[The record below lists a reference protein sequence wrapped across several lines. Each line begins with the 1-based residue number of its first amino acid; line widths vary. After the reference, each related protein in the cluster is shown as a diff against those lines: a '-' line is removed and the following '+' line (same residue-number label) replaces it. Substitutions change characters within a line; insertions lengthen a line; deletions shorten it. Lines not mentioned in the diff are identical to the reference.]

1 MAWSY
6 SGDPDSSA
14 LDAIRF
20 LIGDTDTNDQLLAN
34 EEITW
39 TNSQV
44 TGSTT
49 STDALYTVAYRCMV
63 TIASKF
69 SRLADQSIGD
79 MKVDMSQKAEG
90 ARLQAKELKALAQ
103 SEGGTPTPYAGGI
116 TVTDKDIDR
125 ENSDLVQPSFS
136 QGQFANTTD
145 YGAGPSTAPPGGS
158 QDEGWAS

>member
-34 EEITW
+34 EEISW

-49 STDALYTVAYRCMV
+49 STDSLYTVAYRCLI

-69 SRLADQSIGD
+69 SRLADQAVGD
-79 MKVDMSQKAEG
+79 MRVSMAQKAKG
-90 ARLQAKELKALAQ
+90 AREQAKELKRLAE
-103 SEGGTPTPYAGGI
+103 SEGGTPTPYSGGI
-116 TVTDKDIDR
+116 TVSDKEIDLD
-125 ENSDLVQPSFS
+125 NSDLVKPSFAM
-136 QGQFANTTD
+136 GQFANTSD
-145 YGAGPSTAPPGGS
+145 YGAGPATAPGNML
-158 QDEGWAS
+158 DDGWAS

>member
-20 LIGDTDTNDQLLAN
+20 LIGDTDTNDQLLSN
-34 EEITW
+34 EEISW

-49 STDALYTVAYRCMV
+49 STDSLYTVAYRCLV

-69 SRLADQSIGD
+69 SRLADQAVGD
-79 MKVDMSQKAEG
+79 MRVSMSQKAIG
-90 ARLQAKELKALAQ
+90 AREQAKELKRLAE

-116 TVTDKDIDR
+116 TVSDKEIDID
-125 ENSDLVQPSFS
+125 NSDLVKPSFS
-136 QGQFANTTD
+136 QGQFANTSD
-145 YGAGPSTAPPGGS
+145 YGAGPATAPGNML
-158 QDEGWAS
+158 DDGWSS

>member
-39 TNSQV
+39 MNSQV
-44 TGSTT
+44 SGSTT
-49 STDALYTVAYRCMV
+49 STAALYTVAHRCMI

-69 SRLADQSIGD
+69 SRLADQAVGD
-79 MKVDMSQKAEG
+79 MRVDMFQKAEN
-90 ARLQAKELKALAQ
+90 ARLQAKELKVLAQ

-116 TVTDKDIDR
+116 TVSDKELDAD
-125 ENSDLVQPSFS
+125 NSDIVKPSFN

-145 YGAGPSTAPPGGS
+145 WGAGSPVAPSSSDA
-158 QDEGWAS
+158 GWAS

>member
-34 EEITW
+34 EEISW
-39 TNSQV
+39 VNAQV
-44 TGSTT
+44 SGSTT
-49 STDALYTVAYRCMV
+49 STDALYTVAHRCMI

-69 SRLADQSIGD
+69 SRLADQAVGD
-79 MKVDMSQKAEG
+79 MRVDMFQKAEN
-90 ARLQAKELKALAQ
+90 ARLQAKELKVLAQ

-116 TVTDKDIDR
+116 TVSDKEI
-125 ENSDLVQPSFS
+125 E
-136 QGQFANTTD
+136 
-145 YGAGPSTAPPGGS
+145 
-158 QDEGWAS
+158 

>member
-34 EEITW
+34 EEISW
-39 TNSQV
+39 TNSQI

-49 STDALYTVAYRCMV
+49 STDSLYTVAYRCMI

-69 SRLADQSIGD
+69 SRLADQAVGD
-79 MKVDMSQKAEG
+79 MRVSMSQKAKG
-90 ARLQAKELKALAQ
+90 AREQAKELKRLAE

-116 TVTDKDIDR
+116 TVSDKEIDLD
-125 ENSDLVQPSFS
+125 NSDLVKPYFRS
-136 QGQFANTTD
+136 GQFANTSD
-145 YGAGPSTAPPGGS
+145 WGAGPAQAPADML
-158 QDEGWAS
+158 DEGWAS

>member
-34 EEITW
+34 EEVSW
-39 TNSQV
+39 VNAQV
-44 TGSTT
+44 SGSTT
-49 STDALYTVAYRCMV
+49 STDALYTVAHRCMI

-69 SRLADQSIGD
+69 SRLADQSVGD
-79 MKVDMSQKAEG
+79 MRVDMFQKAEN
-90 ARLQAKELKALAQ
+90 ARLQAKELKILAQ
-103 SEGGTPTPYAGGI
+103 SEGGTPTPYSGGI
-116 TVTDKDIDR
+116 TVSDKETDQD
-125 ENSDLVQPSFS
+125 NSNLIKPSFR

-145 YGAGPSTAPPGGS
+145 WGAGSPVAPSN
-158 QDEGWAS
+158 DNEGWAS